1 MAYGLVRVTDTD
13 ADCKQSSVSL
23 VVQYRQ
29 RVSNAPTRILVVE
42 SNRML
47 MLVRMIRGELDD
59 VLLRLAKVDQCR
71 RRLVMMVQL
80 SADYLPAQVA
90 KRGVKDDGQRVVIE

>member
-13 ADCKQSSVSL
+13 ADCKQTSVSL

-71 RRLVMMVQL
+71 RRLVMVQL
-80 SADYLPAQVA
+80 SADYLLAQVA